1 MSDYITIRVRGYH
14 IDQHGQVHDRA
25 HTEFLE
31 EARWTL
37 FENFN
42 AIDFFSKLDL
52 ALTIV
57 SNHINYRRPCFL
69 NDTLEIHTRVM
80 RIGKASCKMEQKIF
94 LEGTDTVIVDATNI
108 FVLTDKKNYEAIQI
122 EGSARE
128 KLEQLANAS

>member
-14 IDQHGQVHDRA
+14 IDQHGQLHDRA
-25 HTEFLE
+25 YTEFLE
-31 EARWTL
+31 EARWAL

-57 SNHINYRRPCFL
+57 SNHINYRKPCFL

-80 RIGKASCKMEQKIF
+80 RIGKASCKMEQTIL
-94 LEGTDTVIVDATNI
+94 LEGTDTVIADATNI
-108 FVLTDKKNYEAIQI
+108 FVLTDKKTYEALPIK
-122 EGSARE
+122 GTARE
-128 KLEQLANAS
+128 KLEQLASAS